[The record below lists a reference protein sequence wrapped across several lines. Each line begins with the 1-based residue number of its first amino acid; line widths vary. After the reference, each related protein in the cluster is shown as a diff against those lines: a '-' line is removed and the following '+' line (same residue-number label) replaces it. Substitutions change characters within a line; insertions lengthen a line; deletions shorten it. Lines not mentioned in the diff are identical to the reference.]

1 MHTYAHHQ
9 HSMRKASGEAPHVRP
24 TSFLKTLGTALSS
37 KALTC
42 HISTAAANEHVPSND
57 SGFLIPFWQVR
68 GGELA
73 GRGSRLLMFH
83 LHCKCW
89 LLPCAAALSPA
100 VQLRCFLH
108 SCRHPGGR
116 LLLYLAFASL
126 QGGSSCWNSLAAELV
141 VCTAAAVGALRSMIV
156 GWEDVKLFS

>member
-73 GRGSRLLMFH
+73 GRGSQLLMFH

-116 LLLYLAFASL
+116 LLLYLGGLDGLAFSL
-126 QGGSSCWNSLAAELV
+126 SLFFSTSVKEGGG
-141 VCTAAAVGALRSMIV
+141 VCTGQVLPTANS
-156 GWEDVKLFS
+156 